1 MNVQGSEVVQNSKKN
16 YQTTLIMAVFL
27 LSGFVGL
34 FSETAL
40 NVALSSLMDL
50 FQISASMAQWLT
62 TGYLLTLGILVPLS
76 GLLLQWFSTRQLFI
90 FSLSLSI
97 GGTLIAALAT
107 GFEVLL
113 IGRIIQAASMAV
125 LVPLMFN
132 TILIIFP
139 PEKRGAVIGILGLV
153 LVVAPATGPTL
164 SGIIIGSLGWQWIFW
179 LSLPVI
185 GICLLLG
192 LRFIQ
197 NVSTI
202 SKPKIDFL
210 SLFVSTVGFGGIVFA
225 FSGVGEGEGG
235 WGSAMVILPMIAGI
249 LALLVFV
256 WRQNRIKQPMLNL
269 RALKYPMF
277 SIGTL
282 MLFVCMLLIL
292 TAMVVLPMY
301 LIRGLG
307 LDALTAGLVLLP
319 GGILQAIMSPVMG
332 KLFDR
337 FGPRWIVPLGLIVI
351 STALFFLKG
360 ISESTSLIL
369 IMIMH
374 TGLMVGICAVWMPS
388 QTNGLNQLP
397 PELYPHGSAIMNTI
411 QQIAGAIGTAVAISL
426 ISVGSHAFMGTA
438 IDPTNPVNDSLA
450 LIAGVQ
456 TSFVFAFVVALVGLP
471 LAFFI
476 KRVQVGNPSS

>member
-139 PEKRGAVIGILGLV
+139 PEKRGAVIGVLGLV

-179 LSLPVI
+179 LSLPII

-292 TAMVVLPMY
+292 TSMVVLPMY

-426 ISVGSHAFMGTA
+426 ISVGSHAFMETA
-438 IDPTNPVNDSLA
+438 SDPTNPVNDSLA

>member
-1 MNVQGSEVVQNSKKN
+1 MNVKGAEDLQNSKKH
-16 YQTTLIMAVFL
+16 YQTTPIMAAFL

-76 GLLLQWFSTRQLFI
+76 GLLLQWFSTRQLFV

-97 GGTLIAALAT
+97 AGTLIAALAT

-139 PEKRGAVIGILGLV
+139 PEKRGGVIGILGLV

-185 GICLLLG
+185 GFCLLLG

-202 SKPKIDFL
+202 SKPKIDLF
-210 SLFVSTVGFGGIVFA
+210 SLIVSTVGFGGIVFA

-235 WGSAMVILPMIAGI
+235 WGSAEVIYPMIAGV

-301 LIRGLG
+301 LIKGLG
-307 LDALTAGLVLLP
+307 LDALTAGLILLP

-332 KLFDR
+332 KMFDK

-351 STALFFLKG
+351 SAALFFLKG
-360 ISESTSLIL
+360 ISESTPLIL

-397 PELYPHGSAIMNTI
+397 LELYPHGSAIMNTI
-411 QQIAGAIGTAVAISL
+411 QQIAGAIGTAIAISL
-426 ISVGSHAFMGTA
+426 ITVGSHAFIEKA
-438 IDPTNPVNDSLA
+438 SDPTDPVNDSLA

-456 TSFVFAFVVALVGLP
+456 TSFVFALAVALVGLP

-476 KRVQVGNPSS
+476 KRVQVDNPSA

>member
-1 MNVQGSEVVQNSKKN
+1 
-16 YQTTLIMAVFL
+16 MAVFL

-139 PEKRGAVIGILGLV
+139 PEKRGAVIGVLGLV

-179 LSLPVI
+179 LSLPII

-292 TAMVVLPMY
+292 TSMVVLPMY

-426 ISVGSHAFMGTA
+426 ISVGSHAFMETA
-438 IDPTNPVNDSLA
+438 SDPTNPVNDSLA